1 MTLHSIPAQRITTNR
16 ISTSCTCGHRGK
28 FRLDRTGASSAICEI
43 CGGWQSMSTIL
54 AYASIRQSRQ
64 RRTLG
69 KATAL
74 VAAILVG
81 LVATTFAGEVL
92 ERMGTPTDPAP
103 RVLARSA

>member
-1 MTLHSIPAQRITTNR
+1 MTVPAPASNR
-16 ISTSCTCGHRGK
+16 ISTNCTCGHRGK
-28 FRLDRTGASSAICEI
+28 FRLDRTGRSSAQCRT
-43 CGGWQSMSTIL
+43 CGGWQSTSTIL

-69 KATAL
+69 RATAV
-74 VAAILVG
+74 VAVLLVG

-92 ERMGTPTDPAP
+92 ERMGTPIDPAP